1 MFNFSCPH
9 LYTNTNTKIEDCAKI
24 CGKTKVCGNAGVGD
38 FVELTMDAVVPE
50 TIFTTE
56 GEPEPELVTEPKQ
69 ELKLQVRKT
78 VQEYQKI
85 LLRFLVSISATA
97 VFVVIVA
104 ITAFS
109 TESSIV
115 TSVLSILSGL
125 LATVGFISSIMYG
138 VDFMCM
144 KITCCI

>member
-1 MFNFSCPH
+1 
-9 LYTNTNTKIEDCAKI
+9 
-24 CGKTKVCGNAGVGD
+24 
-38 FVELTMDAVVPE
+38 MDAVVPE